1 MIKDEVRAKRK
12 RLKVILRKEWE
23 LFSFYEKNILYKE
36 EIDKLVIFLVDLK
49 EFNITEENK
58 IENYKDSKLV
68 LNKTNYKDYEYN
80 ANRNYIGDIFK
91 ESTEKDL
98 GNLLIKLL
106 EKIGYKNIEFS
117 RMGRVSFEEN
127 EKDTFLETI
136 LNMFELIY
144 TLRIIT
150 IFFNSKNEDLNK
162 EFYKNFYKW
171 LKYMISNFTKIDVKD
186 IEIDLSYELEKI
198 KNNEYNKELLKSSI
212 MLKKYKNYTFTIKK
226 KI

>member
-1 MIKDEVRAKRK
+1 MIDEVRAKRK

-106 EKIGYKNIEFS
+106 EKIGYKNIKFS

-144 TLRIIT
+144 TLRIRT
-150 IFFNSKNEDLNK
+150 IFLI
-162 EFYKNFYKW
+162 
-171 LKYMISNFTKIDVKD
+171 LKMKI
-186 IEIDLSYELEKI
+186 
-198 KNNEYNKELLKSSI
+198 
-212 MLKKYKNYTFTIKK
+212 
-226 KI
+226 